1 MTDESMKRKTFFKHK
16 TYRTRDNYMSQR
28 IVIICTFERRQ
39 ENTLRHT
46 QKTSSLGT
54 MDND

>member
-1 MTDESMKRKTFFKHK
+1 MERKTFLKHR
-16 TYRTRDNYMSQR
+16 TYRARDKQMSQR
-28 IVIICTFERRQ
+28 IVTMCRFERKQ
-39 ENTLRHT
+39 LSTLRHT